1 METER
6 FIVYS
11 ALNKVKMSLLGILFV
26 VIIVSGCTSH
36 YLSLSDKKETELSLH
51 ECGKVRDEFLPE
63 SPELPDT
70 AIPETVKKIVTK
82 ESQAVEAPVEVTI
95 QPGCLVQINVKEDP
109 SLDGSYPVNE
119 IGAIELGYIGA
130 VILHNCTEREAEE
143 QIRKILMRRAFKT
156 ATVNVKI
163 TRASYD
169 SIRVK
174 GDVNKPGLIRIGSG
188 SVITLNDALLRV
200 DGIRGSAKETTVR
213 IIRGGMTNAVAES
226 LPGEEYTLVDENGKP
241 RVPDVT
247 LRNNDVV
254 YVFAWRG
261 KPAPDAGWKE
271 VLVLGEVKKPGTYRF
286 APNEKSTLLHLI
298 LKMEGLPPFAD
309 KRAIKIVRRD
319 EDGYEREIQVD
330 ASRLLKYG
338 KPEDDFLL
346 EDGDRVIV
354 PERRLTLF

>member
-1 METER
+1 MTKQ
-6 FIVYS
+6 FINYVVCGTMK
-11 ALNKVKMSLLGILFV
+11 NVKISLVLILSIYCV
-26 VIIVSGCTSH
+26 GCTTWRS
-36 YLSLSDKKETELSLH
+36 SSSGKKQSAIPVYDVSRTNIDVLAEN
-51 ECGKVRDEFLPE
+51 PE
-63 SPELPDT
+63 QPDAMIPDT
-70 AIPETVKKIVTK
+70 VKNMAAKDSK
-82 ESQAVEAPVEVTI
+82 SAEATMEVTI
-95 QPGCLVQINVKEDP
+95 QPGCLVQISVKEDP

-130 VILHNCTEREAEE
+130 VILHNYTERDAAE

-188 SVITLNDALLRV
+188 SFVSLNDALLRV

-213 IIRGGMTNAVAES
+213 IVRGGMTNAVSES
-226 LPGEEYTLVDENGKP
+226 VPGEEYSLVDKNGKP
-241 RVPDVT
+241 CVPDVI

-261 KPAPDAGWKE
+261 KPPPNAGWKE
-271 VLVLGEVKKPGTYRF
+271 VLVLGEVKKPGAYKF
-286 APNEKSTLLHLI
+286 APAEKSTLLHLI

-330 ASRLLKYG
+330 ATRLLKYG